1 MEVRICRVSFTTTS
15 GIRHS
20 AEIQADSLYEA
31 AVEGI
36 KAISQAWGEQPGL
49 ITPIAVE
56 VKAPTITHEL
66 TLKQIQQWLDG
77 GCNSPKDKVTKDRL
91 RQKLAG

>member
-1 MEVRICRVSFTTTS
+1 MRICRVSFTTTS

-31 AVEGI
+31 AVEAI
-36 KAISQAWGEQPGL
+36 KPISQQWGEQPGL
-49 ITPIAVE
+49 VTPIAVE
-56 VKAPTITHEL
+56 VRGPTITHEL

-77 GCNSPKDKVTKDRL
+77 GSNSPKDKVTKDRL
-91 RQKLAG
+91 RQRLTG